1 MSKGSP
7 MAAPFAFRDERI
19 EEACGSGGRSYGVRA
34 DRGVRRRQRRPW
46 RVRSR
51 EGLPRCGRFLSG
63 VPAARS
69 ISSERGRFG
78 GAVPAASAKR
88 RRGRARREA
97 RDLDR
102 ASRAGGVRCRGLGAG
117 GGCGAGL
124 RDGRAASKAREGGA
138 SSGNRASECTEI
150 ADLKPSGPARARANF
165 HHLGKRADHRPR
177 FAGRGPPGPR
187 WGFRSAI
194 SVQIDHDL
202 AQGPRRFGAPGGAR
216 SLLPPSRLR
225 PAACPHRAH
234 DPPPAVLPLSA
245 RLRLF
250 SPGGDRCPGAER
262 AASRRRVSAAS
273 LRAERAAPCCLAFPV
288 RPRLAASC
296 LALRPPSRPHR
307 CALRACGSRPPA
319 CAPAARDPPPS
330 ARAPA
335 ARDQPPARPPSACA
349 PAVCGRPPVRPRPA
363 ACRPLAR
370 PPPAVRRLLALCPP
384 AHSWPAAAR
393 LHACGPRPPACAPA
407 ACGRP
412 LAHPQPAAAGAQ
424 AAGRV
429 TALERSRRQIASCN
443 CFGDVPRFGGV
454 ADDVRLDSG

>member
-250 SPGGDRCPGAER
+250 SRRGSLSRGRARCLPPARVGSVAPGGARSPLLPRLSCAP
-262 AASRRRVSAAS
+262 AARGQLPRSPPAVPPS
-273 LRAERAAPCCLAFPV
+273 PV
-288 RPRLAASC
+288 RPARLRFAA
-296 LALRPPSRPHR
+296 AR
-307 CALRACGSRPPA
+307 LRARGSRSSALCPRTCGPRPAACASSVRLRTCGLRPPA
-319 CAPAARDPPPS
+319 CAPAARRLPPACASSTRRSSS
-330 ARAPA
+330 ARPLPA
-335 ARDQPPARPPSACA
+335 CALVARGRPPARL
-349 PAVCGRPPVRPRPA
+349 R
-363 ACRPLAR
+363 
-370 PPPAVRRLLALCPP
+370 
-384 AHSWPAAAR
+384 PAAAR
-393 LHACGPRPPACAPA
+393 LRTRGLRPPACAPA
-407 ACGRP
+407 ACRRRRAGCGPRHGVRA
-412 LAHPQPAAAGAQ
+412 LAPSDCQLQ
-424 AAGRV
+424 
-429 TALERSRRQIASCN
+429 LLRRCST
-443 CFGDVPRFGGV
+443 VWR
-454 ADDVRLDSG
+454 RRR